1 MGETPSRG
9 KNITR
14 VLEEVVSWESFF
26 TEGRG
31 GEEIP
36 GGYGRMFE
44 RLCSFKRVVSDSP
57 RGVMPMLAVDHSS
70 ERPDCSLTSSV
81 LSRIRDVQQNHLI
94 TAGVP

>member
-1 MGETPSRG
+1 MEFG
-9 KNITR
+9 
-14 VLEEVVSWESFF
+14 F

-31 GEEIP
+31 GEEIS

-44 RLCSFKRVVSDSP
+44 RAHLCSFKRVVSDSP
-57 RGVMPMLAVDHSS
+57 RGVMSMLAVDHSS
-70 ERPDCSLTSSV
+70 ERPDWSLTSSV